1 MRAEARGRHR
11 DMKIRSFA
19 LRNAKEILRDPLTFI
34 FGLGFPIVIL
44 LLLTAIQ
51 TNVPVDLFELE
62 TLTPGVAVFG
72 LSFIT
77 LFSAT
82 LISRDKKSALLM
94 RLFTTPMRACD
105 FILGYTLPVFPIAF
119 AQIALCYAAA
129 AALGLKITAGVVL
142 SVLYLI
148 PVSLFFI
155 FSGLLFGSLFNDK
168 QVGGICGALFTN
180 LTAWLSGTWFDL
192 EIVGGAFKTVCYC
205 FPFVHA
211 TEACRKIIASYGDI
225 LINTMVVSAYAVAV
239 ACSSIAAFTCKM
251 KEK

>member
-1 MRAEARGRHR
+1 
-11 DMKIRSFA
+11 MKIKSFA
-19 LRNAKEILRDPLTFI
+19 VRNAKEILRDPLTFI

-51 TNVPVDLFELE
+51 ANVPVALFELE
-62 TLTPGVAVFG
+62 TLTPGIAVFG

-119 AQIALCYAAA
+119 AQIVLCYAVAA
-129 AALGLKITAGVVL
+129 VLGLKITAGVVL

-155 FSGLLFGSLFNDK
+155 FLGLFFGSLFNDK
-168 QVGGICGALFTN
+168 QVGGICGALLTN

-192 EIVGGAFKTVCYC
+192 ELVGGAFKTISYC

-211 TEACRKIIASYGDI
+211 VEAGRKIIAGSGDI
-225 LINTMVVSAYAVAV
+225 LVNTIVVLAYMLVVAIL
-239 ACSSIAAFTCKM
+239 SIVAFTGKM